1 MIAWEQT
8 INKKEI
14 QQLTSYILT
23 LQGSTPERP
32 KRPEGEFCT
41 E

>member
-1 MIAWEQT
+1 MIAWEQSLS
-8 INKKEI
+8 KKEI

-23 LQGSTPERP
+23 LKDTTPEKP
-32 KRPEGEFCT
+32 KRPEGELCN